1 MRAFCY
7 CWKMQPKC
15 QGSTLFVCRLQ
26 NTRLLTVSIP
36 LHQSFLKMSLA
47 NFWTTTW
54 LTVSFRNRKR
64 KATEAENGRTNFK
77 NDLTAEI
84 LILHYNFQLNLP
96 LSLSLSLSLSQP
108 YPHTLANYLYIS
120 FFISI
125 IHWVLM
131 SGVKK
136 DPKALIIRWTR
147 EQFHRRSAGRAVSQN
162 WDRLKDIKKFP
173 RRTNNISN
181 YGDWT
186 HYLIPG

>member
-1 MRAFCY
+1 MESVNWVKMRAFCY

-77 NDLTAEI
+77 NDLTAEM
-84 LILHYNFQLNLP
+84 LILHYNFLLNLP
-96 LSLSLSLSLSQP
+96 LFLSLSTIPTHARKLSLYLFLYLNYSLSSYERSQ
-108 YPHTLANYLYIS
+108 
-120 FFISI
+120 
-125 IHWVLM
+125 
-131 SGVKK
+131 K
-136 DPKALIIRWTR
+136 
-147 EQFHRRSAGRAVSQN
+147 RS
-162 WDRLKDIKKFP
+162 
-173 RRTNNISN
+173 
-181 YGDWT
+181 
-186 HYLIPG
+186 